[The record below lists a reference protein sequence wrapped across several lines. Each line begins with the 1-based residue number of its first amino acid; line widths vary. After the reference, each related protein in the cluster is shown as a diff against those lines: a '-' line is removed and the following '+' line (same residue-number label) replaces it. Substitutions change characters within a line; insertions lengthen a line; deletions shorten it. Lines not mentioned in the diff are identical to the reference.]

1 MKLRTKKPDA
11 IDSQSFDI
19 DVQVPTKGKKASKQ
33 PQAPTPSWRGVR
45 KRGGGYA
52 HLVEPPT
59 EYRGTS
65 SQVCGLWPWAAGGS
79 APTTGVPI
87 GHHMLSKTTVCCDP
101 ISWFADAKLLS
112 NPSAF
117 LLGLPGLGKSSI
129 VRRME
134 IGLAGAGVTP
144 MTLGDTKPDHRDT
157 TLQLGGQVVEIG
169 RGRGSINVLDLG
181 ALDAAAQRLT
191 GKAAHALRE
200 DAHGRRLNMVIAL
213 VALIRQAPVTDTEK
227 AVLSAAL
234 RVLADKHSPDNPAVL
249 TDLVALLDNP
259 PDVVRTPTLDRGNSD
274 VYRQVVDPLQRT
286 VIALL
291 EGPLG
296 SVFAQPTTTR
306 LALDAPA
313 ICVDVSSLNGHDQEL
328 EAAVLL
334 ATWAEG
340 YGTIEA
346 ANALADAGLAP
357 QRRFLVVLDELWRV
371 LRGAPGMVDRID
383 ALTRL
388 NRAQGVGQIMI
399 THTLSDLRALPLEE
413 DRAKAR
419 GFVERAGMVIMGG
432 LPAQELAE
440 ITEIVRLSEAEKNLV
455 TSWSSPPSLSQSS
468 EPPGRGNFLLK
479 IGGRPGIPVH
489 LDFTQAELDSG
500 IHDTNQRWHEKVD
513 APAIPRP
520 PGPAPVQLPLVT
532 EAAVV
537 EPEST
542 THQPRPVMEAP
553 MPETPPSV
561 SRTPSQD
568 SGSQWAAALAEL
580 AQVEEPAVAE
590 NPAAV
595 EISENTPAAVERP
608 IPRPTLL
615 ENTMSAL
622 ANLERLTAPKTQEVA
637 TEVAARGTEP
647 SRASQLE
654 NTRSALANLERLTT
668 PTIEVPAV
676 AEVTEHVPDVEQS
689 VDLGDPMDRSRND
702 RVEVQPP
709 DEMTMTGIVTDSAVL
724 IHDEPEDT
732 DPLEG
737 VFSNTS
743 HLEPADP
750 EPVAVVPES
759 ASDPVHEPVAAPTA
773 PVAPRFT
780 LEEALANPDL
790 LERHV
795 PAAAPAESDQT
806 IDLTETSTS
815 ISGLLGLMDTPSHET
830 APDSVDD
837 TDDAPVLVPAARTAP
852 ESAAMKRSAARRLR
866 RKAAAEQPTAATSTK
881 ARSLSELMG
890 GSLGDQS

>member
-1 MKLRTKKPDA
+1 MRKLRAKKTASSRSPDDRHDGGELVTTTA
-11 IDSQSFDI
+11 AKKK
-19 DVQVPTKGKKASKQ
+19 VKGHPKD
-33 PQAPTPSWRGVR
+33 PTPSWRGVR
-45 KRGGGYA
+45 KKGGGYA
-52 HLVEPPT
+52 HLVEPPP

-65 SQVCGLWPWAAGGS
+65 AQVCGLWPWAAGGS

-87 GHHMLSKTTVCCDP
+87 GHHMISKTTVCCDP
-101 ISWFADAKLLS
+101 ISWFTDAKLLS

-213 VALIRQAPVTDTEK
+213 VALIRQGTVTDTEK

-234 RVLADKHSPDNPAVL
+234 RVLADQHSPQNPAVL

-259 PDVVRTPTLDRGNSD
+259 PDVVRTPTLDRGDSE
-274 VYRQVVDPLQRT
+274 VYRHVVDPLQRS

-313 ICVDVSSLNGHDQEL
+313 ICVDVSSLSGHDKEL

-357 QRRFLVVLDELWRV
+357 QRRFIVVLDELWRV

-388 NRAQGVGQIMI
+388 NRTQGVGQIMI
-399 THTLSDLRALPLEE
+399 THTLSDLRALPLAE

-419 GFVERAGMVIMGG
+419 GFVERAGMIILGG

-440 ITEIVRLSEAEKNLV
+440 VTEIVRLSEAEKSLV

-489 LDFTQAELDSG
+489 LDFTQAEIDSG
-500 IHDTNQRWHEKVD
+500 IHDTNQRWHEK
-513 APAIPRP
+513 
-520 PGPAPVQLPLVT
+520 APVPAARINPDPTIDQSQHVT
-532 EAAVV
+532 E
-537 EPEST
+537 E
-542 THQPRPVMEAP
+542 P
-553 MPETPPSV
+553 MPDNTIPAANVELPDP
-561 SRTPSQD
+561 
-568 SGSQWAAALAEL
+568 GSQWPDTEGPGREWAAALAAL
-580 AQVEEPAVAE
+580 TQPEEPASADHEATTDIAE
-590 NPAAV
+590 QP
-595 EISENTPAAVERP
+595 ESGTEERP
-608 IPRPTLL
+608 LARPTLL
-615 ENTMSAL
+615 ENAAAAF
-622 ANLERLTAPKTQEVA
+622 ANLEQ
-637 TEVAARGTEP
+637 
-647 SRASQLE
+647 
-654 NTRSALANLERLTT
+654 LTT
-668 PTIEVPAV
+668 PASQRQDIVEVAQH
-676 AEVTEHVPDVEQS
+676 EPDVDER
-689 VDLGDPMDRSRND
+689 DPWEDVFAAGESLA
-702 RVEVQPP
+702 P
-709 DEMTMTGIVTDSAVL
+709 DEPAPAAFVVPKVNTN
-724 IHDEPEDT
+724 PE
-732 DPLEG
+732 
-737 VFSNTS
+737 
-743 HLEPADP
+743 HEPA
-750 EPVAVVPES
+750 AG
-759 ASDPVHEPVAAPTA
+759 A
-773 PVAPRFT
+773 PVRPRFT
-780 LEEALANPDL
+780 LEEVLANPDQFEHRFPAPETATAE
-790 LERHV
+790 LE
-795 PAAAPAESDQT
+795 QT
-806 IDLTETSTS
+806 IDLIETRGAS
-815 ISGLLGLMDTPSHET
+815 
-830 APDSVDD
+830 
-837 TDDAPVLVPAARTAP
+837 
-852 ESAAMKRSAARRLR
+852 ARRLR
-866 RKAAAEQPTAATSTK
+866 RKVNNEQAAPAASTN

-890 GSLGDQS
+890 GSLGDQT